1 MSFNKFLC
9 YALAMKKIYTLLIIM
24 LAFAVSA
31 FAKTDIKN
39 NDYSKPENWLSMPA
53 KTDYPVDVFYIYPTT
68 CMSKNFIQLHK
79 CEIDNEDMR
88 FHARKVFNLQA
99 KVFDTAANIYAPFYT
114 QLGLASFLNMDFS
127 GINSKVA
134 SNEQEISDIYNSLD
148 YYFKNKNN
156 NRPFILASHSQGSS
170 VMLLVLSDYM
180 KKHPE
185 YYKNMVAA
193 YVIGVPVTKQ
203 YMKANPH
210 LKFARKKDDT
220 GVIISYNT
228 QAPSKTGANIVYQ
241 KDSLVINP
249 ISWSRFKSAPQS
261 KNLGSI
267 DEFSMKIISP
277 GLADA
282 KTDRKKGIIVCSTT
296 DVKKYEIPMPEFFG
310 HGSYHGQDY
319 QFYFMNLR
327 QNAKD
332 RINRFLSSKK

>member
-1 MSFNKFLC
+1 
-9 YALAMKKIYTLLIIM
+9 MKKVFTLIIIM
-24 LAFAVSA
+24 HIFVVSA

-39 NDYSKPENWLSMPA
+39 NDYSKPENWLSIPA
-53 KTDYPVDVFYIYPTT
+53 NTIYPIDVFYIYPTT
-68 CMSKNFIQLHK
+68 CMSKNFTQLNK

-88 FHARKVFNLQA
+88 FHARKVFKLQA
-99 KVFDTAANIYAPFYT
+99 EAFDTVANIYAPFYT
-114 QLGLASFLNMDFS
+114 QLGLASFLNMNFNE
-127 GINSKVA
+127 INNKII
-134 SNEQEISDIYNSLD
+134 SNEQEISDIYNALD
-148 YYFKNKNN
+148 YYFENNNN
-156 NRPFILASHSQGSS
+156 NRPFILASHSQGSF
-170 VMLLVLSDYM
+170 VMLFVLSDYM
-180 KKHPE
+180 KKHPQ

-220 GVIISYNT
+220 GVIVSYNT

-249 ISWSRFKSAPQS
+249 LSWSRFKSAPQS
-261 KNLGSI
+261 KNLGSL
-267 DEFSMKIISP
+267 DEYTMKIISP
-277 GLADA
+277 GFADA
-282 KTDRKKGIIVCSTT
+282 KTDRRKGIIICTT
-296 DVKKYEIPMPEFFG
+296 ADVNKYEIPMPDFFG

-332 RINRFLSSKK
+332 RTYKFLNSKK